1 MYKITKTIGD
11 SETINLVFDD
21 ADKAKKVFSDLRYDE
36 FIRFRRLYDSRFNK
50 ETREEIVNGELVY
63 SECRFSTSTFYVE
76 IVLKCI
82 EN

>member
-11 SETINLVFDD
+11 SETINLIFDD

-50 ETREEIVNGELVY
+50 ETREEIVNRELVY
-63 SECRFSTSTFYVE
+63 SECKFSTLTFYVE
-76 IVLKCI
+76 IVLKCT